1 MEIQLVLKQ
10 SAGIIYNMHL
20 LNLSART
27 YTKFIWSSVHVVLG
41 IDRSLNVQ
49 KKLIEILG
57 ERKIRS
63 FGDKCSGYF
72 MANKE
77 INYF

>member
-1 MEIQLVLKQ
+1 M
-10 SAGIIYNMHL
+10 
-20 LNLSART
+20 
-27 YTKFIWSSVHVVLG
+27 VLG
-41 IDRSLNVQ
+41 IDLSLNVQ

-63 FGDKCSGYF
+63 FGDKCSSYL

>member
-41 IDRSLNVQ
+41 IDLSLNVQ
-49 KKLIEILG
+49 KINRNTRRE
-57 ERKIRS
+57 KIRS